1 MPIYLVETY
10 LSREAEA
17 RLPQLERRAA
27 LAAEQAGPS
36 GTDARLVRSLFVP
49 EDETWFRVYEAV
61 DRDAVERASR
71 LAGIDFER
79 VVAAVGAAGR

>member
-27 LAAEQAGPS
+27 LAAQQAGPN
-36 GTDARLVRSLFVP
+36 GTDVRLVRSLFVP